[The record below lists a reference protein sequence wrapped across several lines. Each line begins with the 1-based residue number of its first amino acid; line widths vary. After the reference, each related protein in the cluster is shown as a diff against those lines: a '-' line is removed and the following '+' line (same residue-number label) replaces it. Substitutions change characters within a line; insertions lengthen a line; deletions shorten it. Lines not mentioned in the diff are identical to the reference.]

1 MPPDGAEFPH
11 HVPRG
16 ISLSSQLFG
25 RPHRCHESWHTP
37 TSPPTP
43 NSKPP
48 RPWGTSS
55 PVRYRPFR
63 YGSNACPPNG
73 AMGQKWVKEDFVIIS
88 WNGQAF
94 GLKYFQVTNTETH
107 DRKRSFEKLRRFQRR
122 SFSCICAQ
130 SKGGHRGL
138 LSCPLCSPAGRS
150 RSNYPS
156 QAQRT

>member
-1 MPPDGAEFPH
+1 MPPDGAEFPP

-73 AMGQKWVKEDFVIIS
+73 AMGQNLVSIFLGTVYSARGSRRGSMSIIL
-88 WNGQAF
+88 AVHHKHP
-94 GLKYFQVTNTETH
+94 LYFHN
-107 DRKRSFEKLRRFQRR
+107 
-122 SFSCICAQ
+122 I
-130 SKGGHRGL
+130 
-138 LSCPLCSPAGRS
+138 
-150 RSNYPS
+150 RSNS
-156 QAQRT
+156 QLQLPKMLQRLFASHAHPHRNVGYEADILFLACHQSCQRS